1 MQLVPFKPFSREI
14 GTFEK
19 EMENLWKRFFG
30 ETTFAKPFTE
40 NWVPTVDVSETKDK
54 YIINNYYQFGM
65 KSFCP

>member
-19 EMENLWKRFFG
+19 EMENLWKRFFS
-30 ETTFAKPFTE
+30 ETTFAKPFAE
-40 NWVPTVDVSETKDK
+40 KWVPTVDVSETRDK

-65 KSFCP
+65 KSFC